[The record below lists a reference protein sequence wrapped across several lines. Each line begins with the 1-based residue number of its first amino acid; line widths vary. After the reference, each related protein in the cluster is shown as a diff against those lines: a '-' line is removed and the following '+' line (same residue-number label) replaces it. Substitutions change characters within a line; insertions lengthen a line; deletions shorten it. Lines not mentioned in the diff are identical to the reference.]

1 MIISSDYEEKIPE
14 NEPVVLLCEEME
26 RLDYSRLNEAYSRD
40 GRKPAVTPKVMF
52 MILVFAYMNNIYSS
66 REIEK
71 ACKFDIR
78 FMYILQ
84 NERVPDHNTISR
96 FRSKRLEGVIEDIFN
111 QFVLRLQNKGELSC
125 ENIFIDGTKI
135 EACANRYTFV
145 WKKSVEK
152 NRDRLLTKVAVL
164 MSSVKD
170 SFNICINE
178 NRSKLH
184 MLNQLINKLEKAR
197 KEANIEFV
205 YGRGH
210 KKTDLQKFYETAQE
224 YRSKLLEYMT
234 HLKKMGTRN
243 SYCKTDNDAT
253 FMRMKE
259 DHMRNGQLKPAYN
272 VQAGVDSGYVVG
284 IQISQE
290 RSDSNTLIP
299 FLKMSERE
307 LGFKY
312 ENVVADAGYDSEEN
326 FVYLSKN
333 KQEAYIKPA
342 TYERSKTRRYKN
354 DIGLA
359 ENMYYSSSCNLY
371 ICQNDRPLYYEYEK
385 QSKTKSG
392 YIRSTSVYKSES
404 CEGCPYKEKC
414 IKTGNC
420 KTPIEERTKH
430 LYVSRTHTYYKEK
443 AQEMITSEKGRQ
455 LRMNRSIQVEG
466 FFGVI
471 KEDMRF
477 RRFLT
482 RGMVK
487 VGIEMKLLGMAF
499 NILKYHHK
507 KQQNATQ
514 KHLYDLKAA

>member
-1 MIISSDYEEKIPE
+1 MVISSNYEEIIPE
-14 NEPVVLLCEEME
+14 NESVVLLCEEME

-66 REIEK
+66 REIER
-71 ACKFDIR
+71 ACRYDIR

-96 FRSKRLEGVIEDIFN
+96 FRSKRLEGIVGDLFD
-111 QFVLRLQNKGELSC
+111 QLVLRLRDIGELSC

-145 WKKSVEK
+145 WRKSVEK
-152 NRDRLLTKVAVL
+152 NRDRLLIKISAL
-164 MSSVKD
+164 MDSVKD
-170 SFNICINE
+170 TLNICINE

-184 MLNQLINKLEKAR
+184 MLNMLIKKLDKAI

-210 KKTDLQKFYETAQE
+210 RKTDIQKYYESAQE
-224 YRSKLLEYMT
+224 YRSKLLEYT
-234 HLKKMGTRN
+234 VHLKKMGTRN

-299 FLKMSERE
+299 FLTMSERE

-312 ENVVADAGYDSEEN
+312 KNVVADAGYDSEEN
-326 FVYLSKN
+326 LVYLN
-333 KQEAYIKPA
+333 RNNQEAYIKPA
-342 TYERSKTRRYKN
+342 TYERSKTKRYQN

-359 ENMYYSSSCNLY
+359 ENMYYNSQNNLY
-371 ICQNDRPLYYEYEK
+371 ICQNDRPLYFDYEK
-385 QSKTKSG
+385 RVKTKSG
-392 YIRSTSVYKSES
+392 YIRSTSVYKSET

-420 KTPIEERTKH
+420 KKPIEERTKV
-430 LYVSRTHTYYKEK
+430 LNVSRTHVHYKTR
-443 AQEMITSEKGRQ
+443 AQKMITSEKGCQ

-471 KEDMRF
+471 KEDMHF

-487 VGIEMKLLGMAF
+487 VDIEMKILGMAY
-499 NILKYHHK
+499 NILKYYHK
-507 KQQNATQ
+507 KQRNVTQ
-514 KHLYDLKAA
+514 QYLYELKTA